1 METAQM
7 SQVATLPLNA
17 LQLYINLSPLVSSIS
32 QRLPLDMKEK
42 GSRAESSESSS
53 DIFSFLFYEHRF
65 LQVVVELLTHP

>member
-7 SQVATLPLNA
+7 SQVATLLLNA

-42 GSRAESSESSS
+42 GLRAESSESSS

>member
-7 SQVATLPLNA
+7 SQVATLLLDA
-17 LQLYINLSPLVSSIS
+17 LQLYINLSPWVSSIS

>member
-7 SQVATLPLNA
+7 SQVATLLLNA

>member
-32 QRLPLDMKEK
+32 QRLPFDMKEK